1 MKILELKIK
10 DSLGEE
16 KNKIKFK
23 EKGINYIF
31 GDIQEPENKKATINS
46 LGKTLLLKFIDYIFG
61 ANEDNKIIKEKIK
74 GYTLEAVILVENKKI
89 KVKRILGNSKEI
101 TVNDEIYS
109 LSEYKKIFSI
119 NRSVQLSNIC
129 YKKCKNKYNCY

>member
-31 GDIQEPENKKATINS
+31 GDIQEP
-46 LGKTLLLKFIDYIFG
+46 
-61 ANEDNKIIKEKIK
+61 
-74 GYTLEAVILVENKKI
+74 
-89 KVKRILGNSKEI
+89 
-101 TVNDEIYS
+101 
-109 LSEYKKIFSI
+109 
-119 NRSVQLSNIC
+119 
-129 YKKCKNKYNCY
+129 